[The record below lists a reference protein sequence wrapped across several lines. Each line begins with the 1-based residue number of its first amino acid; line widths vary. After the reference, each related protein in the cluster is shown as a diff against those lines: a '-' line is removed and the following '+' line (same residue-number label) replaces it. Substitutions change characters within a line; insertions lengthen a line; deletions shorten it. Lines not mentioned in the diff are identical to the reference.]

1 MLMSSMT
8 RICRCIKDPFPGLSH
23 WAGAALS
30 IAGLVVLLTLAAGHS
45 WRIVGCAIYGATL
58 IVLYA
63 ASALAHTIHCSP
75 RASDRLTRFD
85 YMAIFLLIAGTY
97 TPLCLVS
104 LRGPWGWG
112 MLAAEWTMAGVGICL
127 VAAGRGSSNWPRTLL
142 YLFMAWVVAL
152 VAIGP
157 MSRALPP
164 AALTWLLIGGAVY
177 SLGALVFALDR
188 PHLWPGRFVAHDL
201 WHVLVLLGSG
211 CHFFVILR
219 FVAAA

>member
-1 MLMSSMT
+1 MV
-8 RICRCIKDPFPGLSH
+8 
-23 WAGAALS
+23 LS
-30 IAGLVVLLTLAAGHS
+30 IAGLVILLTRTAGDA
-45 WRIVGCAIYGATL
+45 RRLIGCAIYGGTL
-58 IVLYA
+58 VVLYA

-97 TPLCLVS
+97 TPLCLVN

-112 MLAAEWTMAGVGICL
+112 MLTAEWAMAALGIFL
-127 VAAGRGSSNWPRTLL
+127 VATGKGSANGARTLL

-164 AALTWLLIGGAVY
+164 TALAWLLIGGVVY
-177 SLGALVFALDR
+177 SLGAVVFALDR

-211 CHFFVILR
+211 CHFFVIVR
-219 FVAAA
+219 FVAAS